1 LTGTNYYSVT
11 NNGIFVSFT
20 VPNTQTSDELI
31 FGLTD
36 AYARNLYIGI
46 VNGNLITQYDS
57 TQFSSTAYV
66 MSAYVF
72 SIYVYETT
80 AVFYKDGVV
89 ISTGTFPSGNTWTLR
104 IRMNTTS
111 YTSYTLTDIFGVI
124 TGKVGAKGD
133 TGAQGDTGQP
143 GSVSAT
149 GSTGDTGYPGDT
161 GYTGDT
167 GPPGSVSATGAT
179 GATGD
184 QGEQGA
190 TGDTGPPGSVSA
202 TGATGATGDQ
212 GEQGATGDTG
222 PPGSVS
228 ATGATGDTG
237 PAASDTNAWAT
248 YTPSWTTGADP
259 QPSIGD
265 GTITGRYKA
274 IGKTVF
280 VSVKINMG
288 ATTTYG
294 SGAWRISLPVNAYA
308 SYSASLG
315 TLFYD
320 TAGGGVWYQGT
331 SSTEFG
337 GNTSYTIPLWDKGTT
352 SSAAIDSAIPFS
364 WAQSDFLTINGSYE
378 SI

>member
-66 MSAYVF
+66 MSPYVF

-89 ISTGTFPSGNTWTLR
+89 ISTGTIPSGNTWTLR
-104 IRMNTTS
+104 INMNTTS

-149 GSTGDTGYPGDT
+149 GSTGDTGYSGDT

-179 GATGD
+179 GDTGD
-184 QGEQGA
+184 TGDTGA
-190 TGDTGPPGSVSA
+190 TGDTGDTGATGDTGDTGDAGA
-202 TGATGATGDQ
+202 TGATGA
-212 GEQGATGDTG
+212 
-222 PPGSVS
+222 
-228 ATGATGDTG
+228 TG
-237 PAASDTNAWAT
+237 PAASDTNAWITYNAT
-248 YTPSWTTGADP
+248 WSSSANP

-265 GTITGRYKA
+265 GTITGRYKQ

-280 VSVKINMG
+280 VSVKIDMG
-288 ATTTYG
+288 STTTYG
-294 SGAWRISLPVNAYA
+294 TGGWHISLPVNAYA
-308 SYSASLG
+308 SYSTVLP

-320 TAGGGVWYQGT
+320 TANGGVFYQGT
-331 SSTEFG
+331 SSTEFS
-337 GNTSYTIPLWDKGTT
+337 GNTSYLIPLWDKGTIYG
-352 SSAAIDSAIPFS
+352 AAIDSATPFTWGS
-364 WAQSDFLTINGSYE
+364 SAKLIINGSYE